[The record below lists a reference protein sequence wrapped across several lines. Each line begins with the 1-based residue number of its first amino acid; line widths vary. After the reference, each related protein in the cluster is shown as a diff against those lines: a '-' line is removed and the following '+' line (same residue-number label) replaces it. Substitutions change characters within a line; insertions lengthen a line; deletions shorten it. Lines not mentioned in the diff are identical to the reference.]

1 VRRYPWDDNWDG
13 SKCNWQGSKLN
24 RPNPVGCYIFSATDD
39 GLQEMAG
46 NVYTWTATLYRPYR
60 YQADD
65 GREDPNADGL
75 RVMRGGSWAIDKTRV
90 RVVMASDIKHIEQI
104 TASNVALRDQFIV
117 VGGETIHLPK
127 PPELLAYLATV
138 RDAYKRW
145 ADQPENG
152 EPLYDAAPTPGG
164 SSDEY
169 LAVDAKPLPMRV
181 AEFRSQAAGQEP
193 PAKELLEA
201 VGDAHRTLI
210 LGEPGSGKTTAL
222 ERLAWV
228 TANASLTR
236 AANGGDARL
245 TLPLYARL
253 ADYQGEAD
261 LLPVLR
267 RMLARNGIPL
277 TTDMGVRAV
286 LQATDAHFVLL
297 LDGLNEL
304 SQRHAAEG
312 LHAIRRH
319 MDEFSKH
326 TVHVTCR
333 TADFDQPKAAAALP
347 GEVQAWEVQPLAD
360 SIRHWGDEQG
370 ESDVRAY
377 LRRHL
382 GEDRG
387 KRLYERLQADDPLR
401 SLARLPLFLFMF
413 KETAGD
419 GQGELPANRGEL
431 VRKFVRSDRLLHPV
445 PQELHVRLERSLEA
459 LAWRMAQ
466 AGTLEIDEEA
476 LLDELAAVRGRRDY
490 SLGEMR
496 RHLQATGLLVALGGE
511 RYRLLHQLVQEY
523 GAAAHLAEQAD
534 CGERLPVLA
543 QREWWRESCVLALW
557 LDTALHTPAYLFG
570 LMGDREID
578 LRVRVAAGEVL
589 AEVGDPRFVRR
600 TYAGGVEAIE
610 PQMVSIPAGTA
621 TLGGEDPEAY
631 SDEQPESHVPVAAF
645 ELAVYPVTNAEF
657 ASFIDAEGYDDETL
671 WTENGRAW
679 LRGEKKLDAES
690 ERSYRRIHQMLR
702 ADVEGVI
709 RQLKASVSLSEQ
721 EADLYRQLARYPED
735 DFVRFWERNSQ
746 GGQQRAPRLWDDS
759 RFNRRNQPVVGV
771 NWYEAMAYAAW
782 LSRVTGRPYRLPT
795 EAEWEWAARRSVR
808 RYPWGNGWD
817 EHACNWQGSKLN
829 RPNPVGCY
837 IFSATDDGLQEMA
850 GNVYAWTATLYRP
863 YRYQADD
870 GREDPNADGL
880 RVARGGSWYTDPK
893 TVRCAYRYWDYPWFR
908 INYWGFRLARTL
920 S

>member
-1 VRRYPWDDNWDG
+1 ALHTPAYLFGLMGDREIDLRVRVAAGEVLAEVGDPRFVRRTYAGRVEAIEPQMVSIPAGTATLGGEDPEADSDEQPECQVPVAAFELAVYPVTNAEFACFVEAGGYDDETLWTAGGQAWLRGEGKLDAESERSYRRIHQMLRADVEGVIRQLKASVSLSEQGADVYRQLARYSEDDYVRFWERNSQGGQQRAPRWWDDSRYNRRNQPVVGVSWYEAMAYAAWLSRVTGRPYRLPTEAEWEWAARRSVRRYPWGNGWDEHA
-13 SKCNWQGSKLN
+13 CNWQGSKLN

-46 NVYTWTATLYRPYR
+46 NVYTWTATLYRPCR

-104 TASNVALRDQFIV
+104 TANNVALRDQFIV

-377 LRRHL
+377 LHRHL

-387 KRLYERLQADDPLR
+387 KRLYERLQADDRLR

-557 LDTALHTPAYLFG
+557 LRKALHTPAYLFG

-589 AEVGDPRFVRR
+589 AEVGDPRFVR
-600 TYAGGVEAIE
+600 
-610 PQMVSIPAGTA
+610 
-621 TLGGEDPEAY
+621 
-631 SDEQPESHVPVAAF
+631 
-645 ELAVYPVTNAEF
+645 
-657 ASFIDAEGYDDETL
+657 
-671 WTENGRAW
+671 
-679 LRGEKKLDAES
+679 
-690 ERSYRRIHQMLR
+690 
-702 ADVEGVI
+702 
-709 RQLKASVSLSEQ
+709 
-721 EADLYRQLARYPED
+721 
-735 DFVRFWERNSQ
+735 
-746 GGQQRAPRLWDDS
+746 
-759 RFNRRNQPVVGV
+759 
-771 NWYEAMAYAAW
+771 
-782 LSRVTGRPYRLPT
+782 
-795 EAEWEWAARRSVR
+795 
-808 RYPWGNGWD
+808 
-817 EHACNWQGSKLN
+817 
-829 RPNPVGCY
+829 
-837 IFSATDDGLQEMA
+837 
-850 GNVYAWTATLYRP
+850 
-863 YRYQADD
+863 
-870 GREDPNADGL
+870 
-880 RVARGGSWYTDPK
+880 
-893 TVRCAYRYWDYPWFR
+893 
-908 INYWGFRLARTL
+908 
-920 S
+920 